1 MKFGANSKIKDH
13 LMEFAN
19 NVLKL
24 PAGWEIDAE
33 WSGIMGFTPTKSPI
47 LNAISKDVVV
57 VAGLSGMG
65 VALGM
70 QLGKEA
76 ASELELM

>member
-1 MKFGANSKIKDH
+1 
-13 LMEFAN
+13 
-19 NVLKL
+19 
-24 PAGWEIDAE
+24 
-33 WSGIMGFTPTKSPI
+33 TKSPI
-47 LNAISKDVVV
+47 LKRVSDKTIV

-76 ASELELM
+76 AERLGDIVI